1 MKKLLALVLVLGLA
15 SMANAAF
22 VINAPDKVM
31 EGTAL
36 VPVSI
41 DMTDGPYSIDILV
54 GAGGLAQDIVIAAG
68 GRDTGLDAI
77 NTGMDV
83 PEAGFDFEVMAANGA
98 NPPIALVSPFIT
110 FNLNTAALVNGDVII
125 VTVRDYGS
133 YLPNF
138 DPVGAEDARFAIN
151 IVPEPMTMSL
161 LALGGL
167 GLLRRR
173 RN

>member
-22 VINAPDKVM
+22 VINAPAEVM
-31 EGTAL
+31 QGSAA

-41 DMTDGPYSIDILV
+41 GMSDGPYSIDILV
-54 GAGGLAQDIVIAAG
+54 SAGGLAKNVAIAAG
-68 GRDTGLDAI
+68 GRDVAYDAI
-77 NTGMDV
+77 NTGADV

-98 NPPIALVSPFIT
+98 NPPIALAGDFIT
-110 FNLNTAALVNGDVII
+110 FDLDTAALVNGDV
-125 VTVRDYGS
+125 VTLLVRDYGS
-133 YLPNF
+133 FLPNF
-138 DPVGAEDARFAIN
+138 EAVGAADASFAIN
-151 IVPEPMTMSL
+151 IIPEPMTMSL